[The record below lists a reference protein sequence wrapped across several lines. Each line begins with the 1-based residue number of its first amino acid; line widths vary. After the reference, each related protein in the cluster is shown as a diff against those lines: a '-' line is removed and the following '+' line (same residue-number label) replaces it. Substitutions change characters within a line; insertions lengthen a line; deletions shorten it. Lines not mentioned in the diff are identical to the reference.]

1 LALPHQLRLTSQG
14 LARITRKYG
23 IGEPHITLA
32 PEAVW
37 LDHDEE
43 FEAARAAEE
52 EFDRLGLIGPRG
64 LDAELVDSL
73 TVLVRARTEYYGWF
87 GVGRATYAVLAAATG
102 REALLAVREE
112 DTISLHQLRQHELA
126 EALVDQLPNTPAVR
140 FPSISLPLAEV
151 RRVLARSTANV
162 GAGHRASSA
171 PNAAPEIRQLH
182 DLMGLPVTGS
192 GQLYAAVRD
201 DVGRR
206 ARAEYPVRVVDTTL
220 GRLQNVTIRR
230 SGGEH
235 WVVVAPAS
243 RTALVE
249 RLGELRRELAD

>member
-1 LALPHQLRLTSQG
+1 MALPHQLRLSSQG

-43 FEAARAAEE
+43 LTAARAAEE
-52 EFDRLGLIGPRG
+52 EFYRLGLIGPRG
-64 LDAELVDSL
+64 LDVELVDSL

-87 GVGRATYAVLAAATG
+87 TVGKVTYGVLAAATG
-102 REALLAVREE
+102 REAVLALREG
-112 DTISLHQLRQHELA
+112 DDISLRQLRSDELA
-126 EALVDQLPNTPAVR
+126 EALVDQLPNIPAVR

-151 RRVLARSTANV
+151 RKALARQTASV
-162 GAGHRASSA
+162 GGGYRRASA
-171 PNAAPEIRQLH
+171 PTATPEIRQLRE
-182 DLMGLPVTGS
+182 LMGMPVTGS

-206 ARAEYPVRVVDTTL
+206 TRAAYPVRVVDTTL
-220 GRLQNVTIRR
+220 GRLQNVTTRR
-230 SGGEH
+230 SGGEY

-243 RTALVE
+243 RAALIE
-249 RLGELRRELAD
+249 RLGELHRELGH